1 MIPRLQPKPTW
12 RLGAGLLL
20 VSGVALFLILARKRT
35 DPSGQAHSDGNPT
48 TGTPRLVSPRRAWGR
63 DTLRPIDH
71 PEFASIAQ
79 GVASLQEDDW
89 VISVLHR
96 GKVRAYPLWILSQR
110 EIVNDQHGEESICI
124 TYCPLSATAA
134 VFRAHATGSRRTFG
148 NQGQLHEC
156 NLVLFDRESGSRW
169 YQLGHVALDGPCAG
183 TQLMLL
189 PAPVVRW
196 SAWRSQHP
204 EGEVLVGSRD
214 EGRFFRAL
222 LAGPPPARF
231 GATNPFARVSRT
243 DDRLPPMLPVTG
255 FQFAGH
261 SACIPI
267 ASLSNLPPG
276 ELRIP
281 GMASALTLLPEDGVA
296 RIRGPDGTI
305 EVPLVE
311 GYWFA
316 WSVAHPD
323 AALIQLPGP
332 IQTNLAPVISPVPAV
347 PRHP

>member
-1 MIPRLQPKPTW
+1 MIPRPQPKRTW
-12 RLGAGLLL
+12 QLAAGVLLL
-20 VSGVALFLILARKRT
+20 SGMVFLINLARART
-35 DPSGQAHSDGNPT
+35 NRSGQPHSDGAQAT
-48 TGTPRLVSPRRAWGR
+48 TAPRLVAPRPVLGR
-63 DTLRPIDH
+63 DSLRPIDL
-71 PEFASIAQ
+71 PEFASITQ
-79 GVASLQEDDW
+79 GVALLEEDDW
-89 VISVLHR
+89 VISVQLR
-96 GKVRAYPLWILSQR
+96 GTVRAYPLWILSQR
-110 EIVNDQHGEESICI
+110 EIVNDQFGEEPVCI

-134 VFRAHATGSRRTFG
+134 VFRAQAAGSRRTFG
-148 NQGQLHEC
+148 NDGQLHEC

-169 YQLGHVALDGPCAG
+169 YQLGRVALDGSCAG
-183 TQLMLL
+183 IQLTLL

-196 SAWRSQHP
+196 SKWRSRHP

-222 LAGPPPARF
+222 SAGPPPTRF
-231 GATNPFARVSRT
+231 GATNPFAPVSRT

-255 FQFAGH
+255 FQFADQ

-281 GMASALTLLPEDGVA
+281 GMASAFTLIPEDGIA
-296 RIRGPDGTI
+296 RIQDPDGTV

-316 WSVAHPD
+316 WSVAHPG
-323 AALIQLPGP
+323 AAVIRPPDLSE
-332 IQTNLAPVISPVPAV
+332 TNPAPAISPEAAV
-347 PRHP
+347 PGRP